1 MERCWHSHGT
11 QAPEVGEA
19 AGLWGVSAHRPST
32 TYALA
37 VLHPSKLPVGHWV
50 RRGSRPPCLFPA
62 AVRAWASPKCVFPRL
77 TSSESEAS
85 HSLDVSLFLPSSQAE
100 RCWPALGAAVTG
112 VHDPRPPA
120 PPFCMPAAGGTP
132 LPQAFCVSLAAV
144 CACRSMARQLQLLF
158 PVGRPLSESRDSATL
173 RIVAHRWAFLP
184 PLAHLLFLCAALGS
198 SLGIMAALLFLL
210 LLSLLPFL
218 FLPHANEVSSQTC
231 GSVHALSGAPASL
244 ANRRALGIT
253 RRLSLL
259 TMFLPTLVTCGTRKK
274 LPIAVL
280 LLAAALLASPQGC
293 TAAPVVQRL
302 HPSGGPA
309 AGGTVVTLTGAA
321 LDRQA
326 P

>member
-1 MERCWHSHGT
+1 
-11 QAPEVGEA
+11 V

-37 VLHPSKLPVGHWV
+37 VLHPSKLRAGHWA
-50 RRGSRPPCLFPA
+50 RRGSRPPCLFPV
-62 AVRAWASPKCVFPRL
+62 AVGAWASPPCVSPRL

-100 RCWPALGAAVTG
+100 RCWPALGAADTG

-184 PLAHLLFLCAALGS
+184 PLAHLLFYAPRSVRASALLQPSCFSSFSPSSLSSSCRTPTRSPLKRAALCTL
-198 SLGIMAALLFLL
+198 SLAHLPHSLTAALSALQGAFRCSPCFFRHSLPAGRVKSCRLPCCSWQLL
-210 LLSLLPFL
+210 CLHRLRAAQQHPSF
-218 FLPHANEVSSQTC
+218 
-231 GSVHALSGAPASL
+231 SG
-244 ANRRALGIT
+244 
-253 RRLSLL
+253 
-259 TMFLPTLVTCGTRKK
+259 C
-274 LPIAVL
+274 
-280 LLAAALLASPQGC
+280 SPQADLPPEG
-293 TAAPVVQRL
+293 QL
-302 HPSGGPA
+302 
-309 AGGTVVTLTGAA
+309 
-321 LDRQA
+321 
-326 P
+326 